1 MSMASGNDA
10 GALMTPSTERPL
22 KVLVV
27 DDALMYRT
35 IVSEV
40 LSGLP
45 GVTVVGTASNGKIAT
60 QRIQALQPDLLTLDI
75 EMPEMDGLQVLEW
88 MRENAP
94 EVGAVV
100 LSSFARKGGDMTVKA
115 LSLGAFDFIQ
125 KSDGGTMAAN
135 KTALK
140 AAIAPMLRAYA
151 RRREVRAILNGRPD
165 RPALKPKAEA
175 LLKSAGSVRRLGT
188 ALAQRASIIGIGIST
203 GGPEALA
210 RLLPMIPGDIGVPI
224 LVVQHMPAAFTQ
236 SITSSLDAKS
246 AISVRA
252 AADGEVLVPNTA
264 LFAPGGKQ
272 MKVERKADG
281 KTAVVRVTDDHPENN
296 CKPSADYLFRSLAH
310 QYGARAAGVI
320 MTGMGSDG
328 TIGLKL
334 MKHYGAMV
342 IAQNEETCTVFGMP
356 KAPIEAGIVD
366 VIAPLDKLAEE
377 IRLAVRGKP

>member
-1 MSMASGNDA
+1 MNPPQNAGA
-10 GALMTPSTERPL
+10 GALMTEARPL
-22 KVLVV
+22 TVLVV
-27 DDALMYRT
+27 DDALMYRAL
-35 IVSEV
+35 VSEV
-40 LSGLP
+40 LSNLP
-45 GVTVVGTASNGKIAT
+45 GVTVAGTASNGKIAI
-60 QRIQALQPDLLTLDI
+60 QRIQALQPDILTLDI

-88 MRENAP
+88 IRENAP

-135 KTALK
+135 KKALK
-140 AAIAPMLRAYA
+140 DAIAPMLRAYA

-210 RLLPMIPGDIGVPI
+210 RMLPMIPGDIGVPI

-236 SITSSLDAKS
+236 SITASLDAKS

-272 MKVERKADG
+272 MKVERSADG

-334 MKHYGAMV
+334 MKHYGALI
-342 IAQNEETCTVFGMP
+342 IAQNEETSTVFGMP

-366 VIAPLDKLAEE
+366 VIAPLDKIAEE
-377 IRLAVRGKP
+377 IRRAVRGKP

>member
-1 MSMASGNDA
+1 MSAASGN
-10 GALMTPSTERPL
+10 GAMAPVTEARPL
-22 KVLVV
+22 RVLVV

-35 IVSEV
+35 IVSDV

-60 QRIQALQPDLLTLDI
+60 QRIQALHPDLLTLDI
-75 EMPEMDGLQVLEW
+75 EMPEMNGLQVLAW
-88 MRENAP
+88 IRENTP

-100 LSSFARKGGDMTVKA
+100 LSSFTRKGGDMTVKA

-125 KSDGGTMAAN
+125 KSDDGTMAAN
-135 KTALK
+135 KSALK

-151 RRREVRAILNGRPD
+151 RRREVRAIIAGRTA
-165 RPALKPKAEA
+165 RPAPKPEDEA

-188 ALAQRASIIGIGIST
+188 AHARRAAIIGIGIST

-210 RLLPMIPGDIGVPI
+210 RMLPMIPGDIGVPI
-224 LVVQHMPAAFTQ
+224 LVVQHMPEAFTQ
-236 SITSSLDAKS
+236 SITASLDAKS

-252 AADGEVLVPNTA
+252 AVDGEILVPNTA

-272 MKVERKADG
+272 MKVERTADG

-334 MKHYGAMV
+334 MKHYGAVV